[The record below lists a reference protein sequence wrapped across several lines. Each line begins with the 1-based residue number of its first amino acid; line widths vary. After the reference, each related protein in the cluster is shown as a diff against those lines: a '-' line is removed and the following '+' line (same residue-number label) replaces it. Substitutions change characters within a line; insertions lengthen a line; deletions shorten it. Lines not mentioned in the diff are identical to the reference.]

1 MTCRYV
7 LRLYRL
13 TQFHVKHNQ
22 VLSVPIL
29 AQHSR
34 WAIDHLDQ
42 CAHNAKLPD
51 VQFLELLAK
60 GDICGAYTLYASWP
74 RTQAEDGLGAGR
86 GCSCCDADGCAGP
99 AD

>member
-22 VLSVPIL
+22 VLSVPVL
-29 AQHSR
+29 AQHAR
-34 WAIDHLDQ
+34 WCLAHLDE
-42 CAHNAKLPD
+42 CAQDAILPD
-51 VQFLELLAK
+51 VQFVEILAK
-60 GDICGAYTLYASWP
+60 GDIRGAYTFYAGWP
-74 RTQAEDGLGAGR
+74 STPEEDDLGAGR
-86 GCSCCDADGCAGP
+86 GCSCCDADGGAGP